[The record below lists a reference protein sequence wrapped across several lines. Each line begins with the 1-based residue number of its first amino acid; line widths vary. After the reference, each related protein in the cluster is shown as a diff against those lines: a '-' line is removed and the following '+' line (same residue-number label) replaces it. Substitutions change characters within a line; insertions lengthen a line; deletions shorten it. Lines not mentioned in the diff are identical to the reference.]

1 MNLRD
6 KTTLQTEITE
16 RYSRI
21 VDNVDK
27 FSKCVNQPLKQSF
40 RINSLKGDSEQILES
55 LRKYDKSIYH
65 TNWYEDGF
73 ITNLENLGSSI
84 EHFSGQIYIQE
95 LTSMMPA
102 LAIPDISE
110 SKRIIDCCAAP
121 GSKTTQIAE
130 MMENKGE
137 IIAND
142 NKYSRLKALRGNL
155 DRLGI
160 INTTVTLR
168 DFRSFPKTKADV
180 YLVDAPCSSE
190 GTIRKKNTIRRNLKE
205 NDYERFS
212 KTQKGILEKA
222 CEMAD
227 KGDQIIYST
236 CTFAPEE
243 NEHVVNSILQEY
255 SVKLKRVK
263 IKNLKMGKGI
273 KKWKNEKFDREIEKC
288 KRIWPHHNDTDGF
301 FIARIEKC

>member
-1 MNLRD
+1 M
-6 KTTLQTEITE
+6 KTEEQITLQARIAE

-21 VDNVDK
+21 VDSK
-27 FSKCVNQPLKQSF
+27 HEFSKSLNQPLKQSF
-40 RINSLKGDSEQILES
+40 RINSLKGDPEKILES
-55 LRKYDKSIYH
+55 LKKYDNSISP
-65 TNWYEDGF
+65 TKWNRNGF
-73 ITNLENLGSSI
+73 TTKLENLGSSV

-102 LAIPDISE
+102 LSIADLNE
-110 SKRIIDCCAAP
+110 SRRIIDCCAAP
-121 GSKTTQIAE
+121 GSKTTQLAE

-168 DFRSFPKTKADV
+168 DFRSFPTTEADI

-190 GTIRKKNTIRRNLKE
+190 GTIRKKNTIKRELKE
-205 NDYERFS
+205 KDYKRFS
-212 KTQKGILEKA
+212 EVQKGILNRA
-222 CEMAD
+222 CEMAK
-227 KGDQIIYST
+227 KGDQIVYST

-243 NEHVVNSILQEY
+243 NESVVNSILEEN
-255 SVKLKRVK
+255 SVKLKNID
-263 IKNLKMGKGI
+263 IKNLKMGKGVEC
-273 KKWKNEKFDREIEKC
+273 WKQEKFDSEIVKC
-288 KRIWPHHNDTDGF
+288 RRIWPHHNDTDGF
-301 FIARIEKC
+301 FMARIEKC